1 MIMELPRK
9 FNSQYVSCT
18 GDFLKIHQ
26 IVRFEELMYELAKAI
41 KGKRCIYCG
50 KKLKESNYTLD
61 HRYPR
66 DTGGVSITNN
76 LFPCCE
82 ICNSAKG
89 NLTHNEYLEIIGLS
103 KRDKKKIVKDIFA
116 HNDIIMKKIGFKL
129 PRRWVEFQCAEKV
142 HYIDP
147 KCFNKG
153 KKYRNIATFYKR
165 NHRIPRPVIVD
176 RNFNLLEGYN
186 IILFAKEMDISEIP
200 MIVLEN
206 VEVET

>member
-9 FNSQYVSCT
+9 FNSPNVSCT
-18 GDFLKIHQ
+18 GDCLKIYQ
-26 IVRFEELMYELAKAI
+26 LVRYEELMYNLAKAI
-41 KGKRCIYCG
+41 KGKECIYCG

-82 ICNSAKG
+82 ICNTAKG
-89 NLTHNEYLEIIGLS
+89 NLTHREYLKIRDLS
-103 KRDKKKIVKDIFA
+103 KRDKKKIVKDIFE

-129 PRRWVEFQCAEKV
+129 PRKWVEFENVDKV
-142 HYIDP
+142 QYIDP

-153 KKYRNIATFYKR
+153 KKYTSIVTFYTK

-206 VEVET
+206 VEIET